1 MLDLGPNS
9 TQAAIAAECAG
20 EQGQYWQMHDLL
32 FANQRDIYGA
42 NNETFQTLAAEL
54 GLETGQFGA
63 CLAEQRYADLV
74 QSQDQTRRQSGIR
87 TRPTFDISG
96 QLLIGAQG
104 FDAFQARID
113 PLLAQ

>member
-20 EQGQYWQMHDLL
+20 EQGQYWEMHDLL

-42 NNETFQTLAAEL
+42 GSETFQTLAAEL
-54 GLETGQFGA
+54 GLDAGQFGT

-74 QSQDQTRRQSGIR
+74 QSQDQIRRQLGIR
-87 TRPTFDISG
+87 TRPTFDIND
-96 QLLIGAQG
+96 QLLVGAQS